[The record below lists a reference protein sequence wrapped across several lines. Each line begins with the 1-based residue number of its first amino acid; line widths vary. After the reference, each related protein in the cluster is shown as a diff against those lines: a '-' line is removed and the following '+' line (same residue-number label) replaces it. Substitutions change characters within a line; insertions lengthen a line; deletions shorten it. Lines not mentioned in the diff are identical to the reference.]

1 MKRKLYILIP
11 ARSGSIRIKN
21 KNLKPVGGVTLLE
34 RKIKTSN
41 GVKNDDI
48 LINDRNSFDFT
59 Q

>member
-1 MKRKLYILIP
+1 MTEKQRQQKIINGDK
-11 ARSGSIRIKN
+11 GS
-21 KNLKPVGGVTLLE
+21 LE

>member
-1 MKRKLYILIP
+1 MSTKNEQQEKFFNGDK
-11 ARSGSIRIKN
+11 GS
-21 KNLKPVGGVTLLE
+21 LE